1 MSTVKI
7 SAWVSS
13 IERQTI
19 QAQAAASGLSMSQYI
34 SVTALSSMP
43 QIEVLQSLYLKAGE
57 ANTLTHLV
65 LEKYRDPVQYPIED
79 IELDLTDLIQV
90 TTRIH
95 TLLKELIH

>member
-43 QIEVLQSLYLKAGE
+43 QIEVLQLLYLKAGE

-65 LEKYRDPVQYPIED
+65 LEKYRDPVQYSIED

-90 TTRIH
+90 TAKIH
-95 TLLKELIH
+95 TLIKELIH

>member
-13 IERQTI
+13 TERQTI
-19 QAQAAASGLSMSQYI
+19 QEQAAASGLSMSKYI

-43 QIEVLQSLYLKAGE
+43 QIKTLQSLYLKAGE
-57 ANTLTHLV
+57 AHTLAHLV
-65 LEKYRDPVQYPIED
+65 LEKYRGQPQSPIED
-79 IELDLTDLIQV
+79 IELDLADLIQV
-90 TTRIH
+90 ITKMH

>member
-19 QAQAAASGLSMSQYI
+19 QERAAASGLSMSQYI

-57 ANTLTHLV
+57 AHTLANLV
-65 LEKYRDPVQYPIED
+65 LEKYRGQPQYPIEEV
-79 IELDLTDLIQV
+79 ELDLTDLIQV
-90 TTRIH
+90 TTKIH